1 MKKFYLCKLCVIVFG
16 ALLAVQQVIA
26 FPNTGSFACE
36 VTDTTAIEVVSG
48 VPSVAYDPAL
58 IGSNLFVEY
67 EISKV
72 PESEQKDADDWL
84 DYSINVEGRAVFFK
98 IHTKFAHSDAGLYS
112 VEQDAEIFR
121 IANARKQAMLSLT
134 RVYREDWEGFVS
146 QHYTD
151 AAFFSSLRCKRT
163 IVAGE

>member
-1 MKKFYLCKLCVIVFG
+1 MKKFYLCKLCLIVFG

-84 DYSINVEGRAVFFK
+84 DYSINVEGRAVFFT
-98 IHTKFAHSDAGLYS
+98 IHTKFAQQ
-112 VEQDAEIFR
+112 V
-121 IANARKQAMLSLT
+121 IAVANLAVDS
-134 RVYREDWEGFVS
+134 
-146 QHYTD
+146 YT
-151 AAFFSSLRCKRT
+151 LCYLCIR
-163 IVAGE
+163 